1 MSFLNQLKSQA
12 RALQT
17 QQERE
22 HVDLERNTTE
32 TEQACQT
39 ILHYLRDL
47 AGQLNVISPAA
58 PRLSLD
64 GKTPWPAMK
73 LIEFRVDSRKKM
85 LRNAEAFDYIG
96 MGWRI
101 VPQIGQPVGGS
112 VRVNFPPDLKRVESR
127 LAMGPV
133 KHERK
138 ELRHPEKNSLL
149 AIQFDYITETR
160 GSLMITPDHE
170 RASIAFRLMNATGFE
185 IINVSWLAAQVKS
198 DLLDELAKLIVSAP
212 QRFVV

>member
-1 MSFLNQLKSQA
+1 VSFLNQLKSQA

>member
-1 MSFLNQLKSQA
+1 
-12 RALQT
+12 
-17 QQERE
+17 
-22 HVDLERNTTE
+22 
-32 TEQACQT
+32 
-39 ILHYLRDL
+39 
-47 AGQLNVISPAA
+47 
-58 PRLSLD
+58 
-64 GKTPWPAMK
+64 MK